1 MANALDLH
9 SGRLGSS
16 PTVSTIL
23 IFNNMQDLIEYE
35 TGIKSFQECD
45 DLIKYEKGIKS
56 ESESLVN
63 YEQGGFQ
70 RPSD

>member
-1 MANALDLH
+1 ME
-9 SGRLGSS
+9 
-16 PTVSTIL
+16 
-23 IFNNMQDLIEYE
+23 DLIEYE

-70 RPSD
+70 RPYSD

>member
-1 MANALDLH
+1 MEN
-9 SGRLGSS
+9 
-16 PTVSTIL
+16 
-23 IFNNMQDLIEYE
+23 LIEYE

-56 ESESLVN
+56 ESESESLVN

-70 RPSD
+70 RHYSD

>member
-1 MANALDLH
+1 ME
-9 SGRLGSS
+9 
-16 PTVSTIL
+16 
-23 IFNNMQDLIEYE
+23 DLIEYE

-45 DLIKYEKGIKS
+45 ELIKYEKGIKP

-70 RPSD
+70 RSYSD